1 MLPTMLHRTFLSV
14 VVSVGGALVL
24 PAQSLELDVSGGS
37 LPGILQLTT
46 YPGAP
51 AEFVMFIPSALPGP
65 TPVSLLDP
73 NDPRQV
79 DIGIDL
85 LGLAWLGVTGLDG
98 RAEVPVPLGSAPAL
112 QDLPLY
118 LQAVTFQFGAT
129 ILDRISNPNQVRFGI
144 AGTFR
149 DRFVS
154 FVNDRAFATVLPRSD
169 RRWMV
174 AGGARGQLLAQVAT
188 ATTEIYDPRL
198 DSFSPGPS
206 LTTPR
211 SLHTQ
216 TELGNGTFLIT
227 GGVNM
232 TNDPQASCEIYDPVA
247 DTFTAVAPMGTP
259 RTGHTAT
266 LLSNGRVL
274 VTGGIQAMPVTPTQ
288 LQPIR
293 EIVATTEIYD
303 PVTNTWAAGP
313 NLATPRAGHVA
324 ITRPDGRVLFAGGIS
339 WDPNILFGWLPAV
352 RRSCDLYN
360 PANNTMGTAP
370 QMAVAR
376 SLIDPVD
383 LGSGRWLL
391 AGGINGITIIP
402 FNPGNPTAAAE
413 IYDAVANTWTTV
425 GSMATARG
433 NQKGWAIGNGQF
445 LLAGGANGSILSPT
459 ALSST
464 EIFSTATNTF
474 GPGPALSTP
483 RAGAAA
489 FPTPHGQVQLFG
501 GASSGTTISNT
512 TEWYFF

>member
-1 MLPTMLHRTFLSV
+1 MLLRPILSCFV
-14 VVSVGGALVL
+14 LAGTALVA
-24 PAQSLELDVSGGS
+24 PAQNLELDVQGGS
-37 LPGILQLTT
+37 LPGTMVLTV
-46 YPGAP
+46 YPGPP
-51 AEFVMFIPSALPGP
+51 AELVLVVPSAVPGP
-65 TPVSLLDP
+65 TPLAPFDP
-73 NDPRQV
+73 NDPRQL

-85 LGLAWLGVTGLDG
+85 LGLAWPGLAGLDG
-98 RAEVPVPLGSAPAL
+98 RTVIPVSFPAAPAL
-112 QDLPLY
+112 QDVALY
-118 LQAVTFQFGAT
+118 LQAVTFQFGVT
-129 ILDRISNPNQVRFGI
+129 VLDRISNPNQVRFGI

-154 FVNDRAFATVLPRSD
+154 FSNDRAFATVLPRSD

-174 AGGARGQLLAQVAT
+174 AGGARGQLLAQLAT

-198 DSFSPGPS
+198 DAFTAGPL
-206 LTTPR
+206 LTTAR

-216 TELGNGTFLIT
+216 TALPNGTHLLT
-227 GGVNM
+227 GGVNT

-247 DTFTAVAPMGTP
+247 DSFVPVASMGTP

-266 LLSNGRVL
+266 LLPNGKVL

-293 EIVATTEIYD
+293 EIVATTELYD
-303 PVTNTWAAGP
+303 PATNTWAPGP
-313 NLATPRAGHVA
+313 NLGTPRAGHIA

-339 WDPNILFGWLPAV
+339 WDSNILFGWLPAV
-352 RRSCDLYN
+352 RRSCDLYD
-360 PANNTMGTAP
+360 PVANTFAPAP

-376 SLIDPVD
+376 SLIDAVD
-383 LGSGRWLL
+383 LGGGKWLL

-402 FNPGNPTAAAE
+402 FNPGNPTASAE
-413 IYDAVANTWTTV
+413 IYDAIANTWTTV
-425 GSMATARG
+425 GPMATARG
-433 NQKGWAIGNGQF
+433 NQKGWPIGNGRF

-474 GPGPALSTP
+474 SAGPPLSTS

-489 FPTPHGQVQLFG
+489 FLTPSGQLQLFG
-501 GASSGTTISNT
+501 GASTGATISNT